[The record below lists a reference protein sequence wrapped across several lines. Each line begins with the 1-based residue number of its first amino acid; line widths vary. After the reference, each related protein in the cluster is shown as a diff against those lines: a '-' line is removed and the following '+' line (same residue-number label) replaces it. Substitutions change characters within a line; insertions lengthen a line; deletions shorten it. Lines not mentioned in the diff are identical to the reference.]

1 MAVESPDLD
10 CRTYYDVLG
19 LPNSSTPVS
28 MQEIKVAYH
37 RALLTVHP
45 DKVVGATGAQVDLV
59 REAWRVLSDEK
70 LRTDYDARLNG
81 SSMELWI

>member
-10 CRTYYDVLG
+10 GRTYYDVLG
-19 LPNSSTPVS
+19 LPNPSTPVS

-45 DKVVGATGAQVDLV
+45 DKVVGATGGQVDLV

-70 LRTDYDARLNG
+70 LRMEYDARLN
-81 SSMELWI
+81 SASMKLLI